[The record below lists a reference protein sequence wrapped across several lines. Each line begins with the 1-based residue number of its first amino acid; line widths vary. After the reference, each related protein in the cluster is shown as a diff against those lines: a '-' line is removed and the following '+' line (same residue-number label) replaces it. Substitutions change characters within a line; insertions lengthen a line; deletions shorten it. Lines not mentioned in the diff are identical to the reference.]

1 MIEISHLY
9 KYFSGRPVLNDLS
22 LSVKKGEIK
31 VVIGRSGVGKSVLLK
46 SIVGIVKPD
55 AGSLCIDGVETMGLH
70 DRDFDVVRRKIGLV
84 FQGGALFDSLN
95 VAENIS
101 FVLDEFSSMSL
112 SEKQDRVAHVLA
124 LVGLKGIEML
134 MPSQLSGGMRKRVSL
149 ARALCAE
156 PQYLLYDEPTSEVDP
171 ITANSIN
178 ELIIQMSR
186 TLKITSI
193 VVTHDMNTVYH
204 VADSVAMFHDG
215 RVIID
220 GTPKE
225 IKESSNLIVQQFITG
240 SVQGPLTA
248 S

>member
-9 KYFSGRPVLNDLS
+9 KYFSGRPVLNDLN

-55 AGSLCIDGVETMGLH
+55 AGSLRIDGVETMGLQ

-124 LVGLKGIEML
+124 LVDLKGIEML

-171 ITANSIN
+171 ITASSIN